1 MELQEFVKETLL
13 QITRGVKEA
22 QEAVK
27 EYGGVVNPKQYRN
40 PTDVTNAK
48 INNEF
53 CPVQDIDFE
62 VALTSTTGKENK
74 AGIGVALGS
83 FKVGADRNNENKSV
97 AATSV
102 SFTVPLVF
110 PTEDNGNT
118 KSSSNSTIYIAAP
131 RRNHYM

>member
-1 MELQEFVKETLL
+1 MELQEFVRETLL
-13 QITRGVKEA
+13 QITRGVKEE

-40 PTDVTNAK
+40 PTDATNAK
-48 INNEF
+48 VNNEF

-74 AGIGVALGS
+74 AGIGVALGG
-83 FKVGADRNNENKSV
+83 FKVGADKNSEGKSV

-102 SFTVPLVF
+102 RFTVPLVF

-118 KSSSNSTIYIAAP
+118 KSGNDSSIYVAAP
-131 RRNHYM
+131 GRTHYI